1 MLIIVSLYLKNRIQ
15 MLCHY
20 SQSLRSYDFFREWKK
35 RTQKDWK
42 IKFSLFTF
50 HDSFT
55 NYYKYFKRGLK
66 SPNYFLN
73 LSDACCMDPLSL
85 LQFFSEILVFTL
97 LHLLRFHDEATN
109 YKANRFPAFIF
120 RQGCKPRLLASLM
133 RVYVIQHLLK
143 VTWHVN
149 CPFWDS
155 LLCIVHYPK
164 WYLMR
169 KENAWNVDIRESGV
183 SSLYMNSHI
192 KKKIFVYWYQND
204 LYWAHIIV
212 LPKLSDILR
221 NEISS
226 IAIVV

>member
-1 MLIIVSLYLKNRIQ
+1 MLVAWILYLF
-15 MLCHY
+15 
-20 SQSLRSYDFFREWKK
+20 SSL
-35 RTQKDWK
+35 T
-42 IKFSLFTF
+42 FSRNPSL
-50 HDSFT
+50 HIASSF
-55 NYYKYFKRGLK
+55 
-66 SPNYFLN
+66 
-73 LSDACCMDPLSL
+73 
-85 LQFFSEILVFTL
+85 EISWWS
-97 LHLLRFHDEATN
+97 

-133 RVYVIQHLLK
+133 RVYVVQHLLK
-143 VTWHVN
+143 VTWYVN

-169 KENAWNVDIRESGV
+169 KENAWNIDIRESGV

-192 KKKIFVYWYQND
+192 KKKIFVSWYQND
-204 LYWAHIIV
+204 LYWAHITV
-212 LPKLSDILR
+212 LPKLSGILR